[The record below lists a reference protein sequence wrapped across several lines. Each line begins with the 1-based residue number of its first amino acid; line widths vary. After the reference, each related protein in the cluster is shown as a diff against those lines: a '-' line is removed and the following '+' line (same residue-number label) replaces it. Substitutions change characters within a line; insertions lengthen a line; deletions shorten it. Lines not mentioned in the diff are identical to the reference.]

1 MRVEVPLGTVLGFL
15 LVLTRVSGAFVFLP
29 LPGVKSGPEM
39 ARAALS
45 LGLTMALYPFWP
57 QVAAVTP
64 SPRQLLTWLASEAA
78 FGIAAGVIVALLGE
92 AFQVGAQ
99 IIGLQAG
106 YSYASTIDPT
116 SEADSNVL
124 QVFTQMTGALLFF
137 AFGMDRQVL
146 RVFVHSLQVLPP
158 GSYQPARAS
167 AESVIHLGSAMLTTG
182 FRLALPVVALMVLV
196 DVTLAL
202 MSKINAHLQ
211 MLTLAFPAKMLVTL
225 ATLAAL
231 TAVMPRL
238 YEGAVLRALTTLAG
252 LTRN

>member
-29 LPGVKSGPEM
+29 LPGVRSGPDM

-57 QVAAVTP
+57 QAASVTP
-64 SPRQLLTWLASEAA
+64 SPGQLLAWLASEAA

-124 QVFTQMTGALLFF
+124 QVFTQMAGALLFF

-146 RVFVHSLQVLPP
+146 RVFAHSLQVLPP
-158 GSYQPARAS
+158 GAYQPARAS
-167 AESVIHLGSAMLTTG
+167 AESVIRLGSAMLTTG

-231 TAVMPRL
+231 TAIMSRL
-238 YEGAVLRALTTLAG
+238 YEGAAIRALTTMAG